1 MNLIVLIDCEFGLRV
16 LSSNVFVENNSKCFE
31 YESCGS
37 HSDIRWI
44 NFTNVISL
52 LLENGIRITQQQQQ
66 QQWNDWNRILT
77 ENVCRSVLKY
87 VWQALIKL
95 GVENLVIFW
104 EVTWGR
110 FWKLAFFFFISK
122 VISMLFLYTCL
133 SKLPSKVKENNMLKL
148 WTESSQ

>member
-1 MNLIVLIDCEFGLRV
+1 M
-16 LSSNVFVENNSKCFE
+16 ENNSKCFDH
-31 YESCGS
+31 ESCGS

-44 NFTNVISL
+44 NFTNIISL

-66 QQWNDWNRILT
+66 QQWNDWNRVLT

-87 VWQALIKL
+87 VWQALNKTGCGKFSDL
-95 GVENLVIFW
+95 LRGNL
-104 EVTWGR
+104 GR
-110 FWKLAFFFFISK
+110 FWKLAFIFFNSK